1 VELPSPQT
9 LHSCKFCRKLVL
21 DLSDTLGT
29 HTRAKALSLPD
40 HVITFGQTAPAISP
54 YVNLH
59 SNPSYRLPPFP
70 CLLFRSHSQIHLLS
84 RTQNATPLLHPRI
97 PCRHRAHLH
106 HNSRILPLRGQKAFN
121 TTPAFVEST
130 KVLAGNQGLYN
141 GLYNMPLSILSSAA
155 VGSFDRLG
163 REHRP
168 ALSTG
173 PIDPR
178 EADTRN
184 QKKLISRQT
193 LLLYF
198 LTTCSSFFVGFLLFS
213 LEQGFC

>member
-1 VELPSPQT
+1 
-9 LHSCKFCRKLVL
+9 
-21 DLSDTLGT
+21 
-29 HTRAKALSLPD
+29 
-40 HVITFGQTAPAISP
+40 
-54 YVNLH
+54 
-59 SNPSYRLPPFP
+59 
-70 CLLFRSHSQIHLLS
+70 
-84 RTQNATPLLHPRI
+84 
-97 PCRHRAHLH
+97 
-106 HNSRILPLRGQKAFN
+106 
-121 TTPAFVEST
+121 
-130 KVLAGNQGLYN
+130 
-141 GLYNMPLSILSSAA
+141 MPLSILSSAA